1 MEKNR
6 TVKLK
11 FVYIRC
17 IPAFTIFTL
26 AIFALAIFTLAI
38 SAIYIADAGQL
49 ANSLNRVYLNHS
61 RVVASNLAGKF
72 IAVNAAGRSLLVVHC
87 YWHSTR
93 PLYCCSLKRLVE
105 DSGVDVLE
113 NS

>member
-11 FVYIRC
+11 SVYIRC
-17 IPAFTIFTL
+17 TPAFTIFTL
-26 AIFALAIFTLAI
+26 AIF
-38 SAIYIADAGQL
+38 AIYIADAGQL